1 MSHIED
7 RSLLLQ
13 GHAVLLLKK
22 CEHPLSPPESTT
34 SLLAK
39 QHLTLAK
46 TLIHSQRMKIC
57 HSGGNSFEK
66 TVKAIP
72 KKNFVWRHC
81 WNECTAFQGD
91 CPKGQR

>member
-1 MSHIED
+1 MNHIED
-7 RSLLLQ
+7 GSFLLQ
-13 GHAVLLLKK
+13 GHAVLLIKNVSI
-22 CEHPLSPPESTT
+22 LSPPESTT

-66 TVKAIP
+66 AVKATP
-72 KKNFVWRHC
+72 KKSFVWRHC

>member
-13 GHAVLLLKK
+13 GHAVLLLKNVSILFL
-22 CEHPLSPPESTT
+22 HLNPLLL
-34 SLLAK
+34 SLPNNIW
-39 QHLTLAK
+39 TLAK

-57 HSGGNSFEK
+57 HSGGNSFERLR
-66 TVKAIP
+66 KAIP

-81 WNECTAFQGD
+81 WNECTAFQGY